1 MIDKGSG
8 PTVLMI
14 PGLQGRW
21 EWMSPAVDA
30 LATHC
35 RVISISLAGDRGS
48 LRELDPAKRFHNYLD
63 WVDELVNRC
72 GVKQVA
78 LCAVSYGGLVALHY
92 AAHRPVRIS
101 SLVLISSPSP
111 QWQPNRQFKWRLQA
125 PRLLSPAFL
134 LSSPFRLYPEITR
147 AVLSFVHRVWF
158 AITYLRRVIKS
169 PCSSTNMPKRV
180 QLIEDIDF
188 VEDCKHIDAP
198 TLVVTGS
205 PGPDR
210 VVSVDSRR
218 EHLKAVPGASYEQ
231 INDTG
236 HIGPVTKP
244 DVFAKVVS
252 NFVMNHSHDDQLLL
266 RALA

>member
-35 RVISISLAGDRGS
+35 RVISDSLAGDRGS

-63 WVDELVNRC
+63 WVDELVKQVTLC
-72 GVKQVA
+72 GV
-78 LCAVSYGGLVALHY
+78 SGGLVALHY
-92 AAHRPVRIS
+92 ATHRPVRIS

-125 PRLLSPAFL
+125 PRLLSPAFM

-147 AVLSFVHRVWF
+147 AVPSFVHRAWF

-169 PCSSTNMPKRV
+169 PCSSTNMAKRV
-180 QLIEDIDF
+180 QLLADIDF

-205 PGPDR
+205 PGLDR

-244 DVFAKVVS
+244 DVFSKVVT
-252 NFVMNHSHDDQLLL
+252 NFVMNHYHDDQLLL